1 MLGIANRCTRR
12 IQSPLWE
19 LSTQKDTAK
28 TRFVRLGTIISVS
41 RKLKPVASSQKDT
54 TS

>member
-1 MLGIANRCTRR
+1 MIGAKPFDIPKWRVWLAFKRV
-12 IQSPLWE
+12 
-19 LSTQKDTAK
+19 KDTAK

-41 RKLKPVASSQKDT
+41 RKLKPVASSQKHT